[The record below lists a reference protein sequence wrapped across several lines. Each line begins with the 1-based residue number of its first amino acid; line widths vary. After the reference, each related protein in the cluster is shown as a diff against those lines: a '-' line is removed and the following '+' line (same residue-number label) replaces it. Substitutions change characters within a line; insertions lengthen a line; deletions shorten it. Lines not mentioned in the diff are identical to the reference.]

1 MYKDP
6 DIIIRTLEEN
16 HAMSGE
22 TITCNHSDI
31 NISTLL
37 RIVYLTKN
45 HSYIE
50 FFHIDG

>member
-6 DIIIRTLEEN
+6 DIIIRTLKEN

-37 RIVYLTKN
+37 QIVYLTKN